1 MRALRYTG
9 LGQAEVAEVPDPR
22 PAETEVLVQVEAAGI
37 CHTDL
42 DILHGNYAATFP
54 VTPGHEF
61 AGTVIGTGQEVDR
74 AWLGRRVAVDPLR
87 SCGACRP
94 CLHGRTNLCEHLR
107 AYGAEIDGGLA
118 THAAV
123 EVSQLVDV
131 GDLAADLAAMA
142 EPLACAVNA
151 ARRSAITASDDVLV
165 VGAGPIG
172 LLILTAFGSR
182 GASLSVAEPQDRR
195 RDHAAG
201 FGAAASYPSIN
212 AALQARAGAGFDVV
226 VDVTGVPAVAQ
237 AGLGAVRRGGRLV
250 LFGVCPPESTMTL
263 DPHRVYADEI
273 TVLGSF
279 SLNGTLADAVEL
291 LRTTRVPV
299 RELVTHRI
307 GLEELPAAL
316 SLVGTP
322 DALKIQ
328 VALG

>member
-182 GASLSVAEPQDRR
+182 GASLSAAEPQDRR

-212 AALQARAGAGFDVV
+212 AALQARAVRASTSSSTSPACRRSRKPGWVRYGVAGASCFS
-226 VDVTGVPAVAQ
+226 AF
-237 AGLGAVRRGGRLV
+237 VRRNQQSPSTHTACTPTRSPSWARSPSTALWPMPLNCFERRGSQCANSSRTGSGSRSYQPP
-250 LFGVCPPESTMTL
+250 CPSSE
-263 DPHRVYADEI
+263 R
-273 TVLGSF
+273 
-279 SLNGTLADAVEL
+279 
-291 LRTTRVPV
+291 RTR
-299 RELVTHRI
+299 
-307 GLEELPAAL
+307 
-316 SLVGTP
+316 
-322 DALKIQ
+322 
-328 VALG
+328 